1 MRIVR
6 SVLMLSGARM
16 ALRPVV
22 PRFAGAERRVAAMIG
37 YNAFALILALALSG
51 CSPALAYNVRADFWA
66 WIRNPIK
73 VSSAVINL
81 RHLIVKNEELKKTF
95 SEYCRITITGRE
107 ELHKKLFNLVI
118 YSVGHNTPA
127 HIEEIKNQNDIK
139 INQYTFDMADLYSG
153 ASFDKV
159 SKKYFN
165 DDEGSKIYNIRVM
178 ITGSLYL
185 GRTHCFSFSDYSG
198 VIIISSI
205 EEA

>member
-1 MRIVR
+1 
-6 SVLMLSGARM
+6 
-16 ALRPVV
+16 
-22 PRFAGAERRVAAMIG
+22 MIG
-37 YNAFALILALALSG
+37 KGSLALIVALSVSG
-51 CSPALAYNVRADFWA
+51 CSPVLAYNVRADLWA
-66 WIRNPIK
+66 WIKNPVK
-73 VSSAVINL
+73 VSSAVISL
-81 RHLIVKNEELKKTF
+81 RRLVAKNDSLKRKF
-95 SEYCRITITGRE
+95 SEYCRIAITGERKVRDE
-107 ELHKKLFNLVI
+107 VFNLVI